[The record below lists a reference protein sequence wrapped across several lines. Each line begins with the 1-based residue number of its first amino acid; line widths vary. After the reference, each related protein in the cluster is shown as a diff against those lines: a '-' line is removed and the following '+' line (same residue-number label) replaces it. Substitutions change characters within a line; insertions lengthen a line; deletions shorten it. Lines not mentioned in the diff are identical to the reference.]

1 MKILIIEDER
11 ILANVLEEK
20 FTQEDFE
27 VKVAYSGEEAALTL
41 KKFRPD
47 IILLDL
53 ILPKKSGFD
62 VLKDLKSN
70 GDLKSVPVII
80 LSNLGEAEN
89 LKKGLEL
96 GADDYMIKAQHPLK
110 EVIEK
115 VKRSLYYKASKTY

>member
-27 VKVAYSGEEAALTL
+27 VKVAYSGEEADATL

-62 VLKDLKSN
+62 VIKDLKAN
-70 GDLKSVPVII
+70 NDLKSIPIII

-115 VKRSLYYKASKTY
+115 VKRSLYYKSSRTY

>member
-20 FTQEDFE
+20 FNQEDFE
-27 VKVAYSGEEAALTL
+27 TRVAYSGEEAATTL

-62 VLKDLKSN
+62 VLKDLKS
-70 GDLKSVPVII
+70 DSELKSVPVII

-115 VKRSLYYKASKTY
+115 VKRSLYYRASKTY

>member
-1 MKILIIEDER
+1 MKIFIIEDER

-27 VKVAYSGEEAALTL
+27 VKVAYSGEEADATL

-62 VLKDLKSN
+62 VLKDLKS
-70 GDLKSVPVII
+70 DSELKSIPVII

-96 GADDYMIKAQHPLK
+96 GAADYMIKAQHPLK

-115 VKRSLYYKASKTY
+115 VKRSLYYKASKAY